1 MAGGGHRPDPEV
13 PRRPWGSP
21 WDRGPRAKAGSAGGL
36 GGWGQSS
43 TSWVPVRGSRR
54 CVSDRVLCAAEPAHQ
69 APAARGPPRSWGLR
83 PGAGRPLSSPDPPGW
98 WQTREGRGCG
108 RLDRIPPT
116 RHSDLPSAG
125 LTAAFSRHSYRRRSR
140 STGHGGTDQGAF
152 PPGAPP
158 APRVKGQQGAE
169 GAPRGTR
176 NPGRPRAGGEHP
188 GTRTREASP
197 APAPAS
203 QGGCAFGLRKAT
215 QSHRSGGSPF
225 VRAAA
230 TPPHRRH
237 TSRARVTSADLSTQR
252 ARSTRP
258 GHRAGPGRGWLCKRQ
273 GRAPACRDASHVHTG
288 KAPPRGRG
296 DRASA

>member
-1 MAGGGHRPDPEV
+1 MAGGGHGPDPEV
-13 PRRPWGSP
+13 PRRPWGGP

-125 LTAAFSRHSYRRRSR
+125 LTHSVFPPLLQTVQQEHGSRRHRPGRLPARRATRPTGQRAAGRGGSTSGNTEPGEATRRRR
-140 STGHGGTDQGAF
+140 APGHQDQ
-152 PPGAPP
+152 
-158 APRVKGQQGAE
+158 RGQ
-169 GAPRGTR
+169 P
-176 NPGRPRAGGEHP
+176 RPRPHVA
-188 GTRTREASP
+188 RQLRLRP
-197 APAPAS
+197 A
-203 QGGCAFGLRKAT
+203 

-230 TPPHRRH
+230 TPPHRPRH